1 MLPRN
6 QVQGKLLSGTNSE
19 KGASMVQFALAFP
32 VFMVFVVVII
42 DLGRITALSNVI
54 REGLAIGLQQALSV
68 PNLDVDPRGLAST
81 DDDFVRLQIAKDL
94 TSAAGL
100 RLIGGLQM
108 IATGDDATH
117 AASTGPKLF
126 DIVFSETRISDGPID
141 KTYKIAVLL
150 PGECVTVPAI
160 GLTECN
166 RDTLGIG
173 AADPMP
179 QQPPE
184 ELIRKHPVKII
195 AFAQFDA
202 FTPWLFN
209 GWQRFEQYGYRQ
221 PIPRGPFAVGI
232 DPQPADEIQA
242 EMEAEDQEPL
252 GAAPLP
258 TEEPKPCTVDWGKC
272 IKKSANDGLGLSYCP
287 DNVEDPCSVSPVV
300 AQTGGLVK

>member
-1 MLPRN
+1 
-6 QVQGKLLSGTNSE
+6 
-19 KGASMVQFALAFP
+19 MVQFALAFP
-32 VFMVFVVVII
+32 IFMLFVIVII

-68 PNLDVDPRGLAST
+68 PNLDVDPRGLSST

-94 TSAAGL
+94 TSTAGL

-141 KTYKIAVLL
+141 KTYKVAVLL
-150 PGECVTVPAI
+150 PGDCVTVPAV

-173 AADPMP
+173 DADPMP
-179 QQPPE
+179 LLPPE
-184 ELIRKHPVKII
+184 ELIRKHPVKIV

-209 GWQRFEQYGYRQ
+209 GWQKFEQYGYRQ
-221 PIPRGPFAVGI
+221 PIPRGPFPVGI
-232 DPQPADEIQA
+232 DPQPADEIQT
-242 EMEAEDQEPL
+242 EMEAADQEPL
-252 GAAPLP
+252 GAAALP
-258 TEEPKPCTVDWGKC
+258 EEEPKPCTPDWLQC
-272 IKKSANDGLGLSYCP
+272 VSDSASSFDKKPLCP
-287 DNVEDPCSVSPVV
+287 CPEVNPDRSPSCFCRSSCC
-300 AQTGGLVK
+300 GPN